1 MLQDTHINAAQTLL
15 KGQFPA
21 VEGLES
27 SLLIQTQRGFSCRVD
42 ETTLHVQIHYLPSHA
57 HWVTSARLPKAIN
70 LLVFDSKRGPTLS
83 TALEQQLCQIHCPI
97 EDSIDVLIPNL
108 QQQQKGSNNCGLFAI
123 VYATELCWHG
133 EVAKEFEEK
142 GMRKHLLKCLQEGLL
157 SPFPGKTCKVIQNLY
172 MCTANAECQ
181 TTLMKIWCSVKSVTN
196 GFTLNVSKYKMGT
209 SVLMMKSGF
218 VLNVKAAIYQVCWKT
233 FVKCLTIMFSITILK
248 MINNCLYLTS
258 LLKI

>member
-42 ETTLHVQIHYLPSHA
+42 ETALHVQIHYLPSHA

-108 QQQQKGSNNCGLFAI
+108 QQQQKGSNNCGLFAFA
-123 VYATELCWHG
+123 YATELCWHG

-157 SPFPGKTCKVIQNLY
+157 SPFPGKTCKDVLCDTESIHVHCQCRMPDHFDEN
-172 MCTANAECQ
+172 MVQCQKCDKWFHFKCVQVQDGDKCIDDEKWFCAECESSN
-181 TTLMKIWCSVKSVTN
+181 LSGM
-196 GFTLNVSKYKMGT
+196 LENV
-209 SVLMMKSGF
+209 
-218 VLNVKAAIYQVCWKT
+218 C
-233 FVKCLTIMFSITILK
+233 
-248 MINNCLYLTS
+248 
-258 LLKI
+258 